1 MLFTQERSAAGERR
15 MRDLTRD
22 LVDAALAVRG
32 TYYLPYRLHA
42 TSDQF
47 RRAYPMADR
56 FFALKHLGLDLV
68 VAELDLPPLVIHRD
82 HFGGWIAFRVDQ

>member
-1 MLFTQERSAAGERR
+1 

-56 FFALKHLGLDLV
+56 FFALKRKYDPG
-68 VAELDLPPLVIHRD
+68 EI
-82 HFGGWIAFRVDQ
+82 FSNAFYQAYAR